1 MRKIGS
7 PKIPPIKLDYLRAL
21 TDDTGI
27 IQHTKF
33 ATPNRREGYTTDDN
47 ARALIACTKYHHIH
61 SDPKI
66 ARLAGIYLGFLY
78 HMQMTDGRFHNFL
91 SYDRHFLDNVGSED
105 CMGRALWACGYAM
118 KSNLDREK
126 KLVSKEVFDKGLPHV
141 HNFRSPRAKAFAIL
155 GLSYYQQAYLED
167 QNLTLNMI
175 RLVDQ
180 LLNNYKNESSG
191 DWHWFEPYLT
201 YSNARLTQ
209 ALFEAYRNTKK
220 EEYCQI
226 AEESLGFLVENQ
238 MVNDEFVPIGNN
250 GWFPRGGRKALYDQQ
265 SIEASCMTEAALT
278 ALQTTGDEEYRRT
291 AYTIFEWYLG
301 RNPQK
306 VMVYNL
312 ETGGCY
318 DGITPS
324 GVNLNQGA
332 EATVAYLLA
341 RLELELSE

>member
-1 MRKIGS
+1 LRIGS

-33 ATPNRREGYTTDDN
+33 TTPNRREGYTTDDN
-47 ARALIACTKYHHIH
+47 ARALIACTKYHRIH
-61 SDPKI
+61 SDPEI

-78 HMQMTDGRFHNFL
+78 HMQKTDGRFHNFL
-91 SYDRHFLDNVGSED
+91 SYDRRFLDNLGSED
-105 CMGRALWACGYAM
+105 CLGRALWACGYAVN
-118 KSNLDREK
+118 SSLDKEK
-126 KLVSKEVFDKGLPHV
+126 KLVSKEVFDKGFPHV
-141 HNFRSPRAKAFAIL
+141 PHFRSPRAKAFAIL
-155 GLSYYQQAYLED
+155 GLSYYQQAYPED
-167 QNLTLNMI
+167 QNLTLNII
-175 RLVDQ
+175 RLADQ
-180 LLNNYKNESSG
+180 LLNNYNHESSG

-201 YSNARLTQ
+201 YANARLTQ

-238 MVNDEFVPIGNN
+238 MVNDKFVPIGNN
-250 GWFPRGGRKALYDQQ
+250 GWFPKGGRKALYDQQ

-291 AYTIFEWYLG
+291 AYIIFEWYLG
-301 RNPQK
+301 RNSQK
-306 VMVYNL
+306 AMVYNP

-318 DGITPS
+318 DGVTPS
-324 GVNLNQGA
+324 GLNLNQGA